1 LIQAKKTFICFLMF
15 VSLGHFGLAQNDIL
29 ETAFSISFEE
39 VELDEAL
46 NQISLSSG
54 ALFSYNSGITR
65 PDQRFSITLENS
77 PLRNVLTRLFIGT
90 GILFKEVN
98 GQIVLIRETTFFLP
112 PKKYELTGI
121 ISDRYTNEPVAGVNV
136 FIAGTLKGSSTNLD
150 GVYLIKDV
158 NKGLYELAASHISYE
173 ITIAKVDIRGTAK
186 KISRDFALNPKINQ
200 LKELKV
206 VSLKYKEWEK
216 YFGIFKQEF
225 LGSTHNARRCEIL
238 NPEVLDFI
246 FYEEEKSIIVKA
258 YKPLIIINT
267 ALGYELDYYLKFFE
281 IVQGNTRSTGI
292 SNFKELEPKN
302 EREKKKWAK
311 NRLKSYH
318 GSITHFLRSLAN
330 SSSES
335 KGFKIFGLKEL
346 PLEKDIKSKKINPN
360 ALVENSSVIG
370 EKVLKFD
377 NYLKVVYTKETE
389 TSAYVDDQIR
399 RSMGIDPYV
408 KDYYN
413 SVRRG
418 VSLGKQTS
426 FIKLNYKKATLNAK
440 GFFKESLA
448 ATTFGYW
455 SWERL
460 AESLPSE
467 YEP

>member
-1 LIQAKKTFICFLMF
+1 MF
-15 VSLGHFGLAQNDIL
+15 VSLGHYGLAQNDIL
-29 ETAFSISFEE
+29 ETTFSISFEG
-39 VELDEAL
+39 VGLDEAL
-46 NQISLSSG
+46 NQISLNSG
-54 ALFSYNSGITR
+54 ALFSYNSGIIR
-65 PDQRFSITLENS
+65 SDQRFSLTLEHS
-77 PLRNVLTRLFIGT
+77 QLKSVLTKLFIGT
-90 GILFKEVN
+90 GIVFKEVN
-98 GQIVLIRETTFFLP
+98 GQIVLIKESTILLP
-112 PKKYELTGI
+112 PKYELFGTI
-121 ISDRYTNEPVAGVNV
+121 RDRYTNEPVAGVNV

-150 GVYLIKDV
+150 GQYVITDV
-158 NKGLYELAASHISYE
+158 EKGLYELAASHVSYE
-173 ITIAKVDIRGTAK
+173 ISTSKVDIKGKPR
-186 KISRDFALNPKINQ
+186 KIAIDFELNPKINQ

-206 VSLKYKEWEK
+206 VSLKYKEWKK

-246 FYEEEKSIIVKA
+246 FDEEKKSIIVKA

-267 ALGYELDYYLKFFE
+267 ALGYELDYYLNFFE

-302 EREKKKWAK
+302 DREKKKWAK
-311 NRLKSYH
+311 NRLKSYR
-318 GSITHFLRSLAN
+318 GSLTHFLRSLAN
-330 SSSES
+330 STSES
-335 KGFKIFGLKEL
+335 EGFKIFGLKEL
-346 PLEKDIKSKKINPN
+346 PLEKDIDGKKLNPN
-360 ALVENSSVIG
+360 GLVENSSIVG
-370 EKVLKFD
+370 EKILRFD

-389 TSAYVDDQIR
+389 TSAYVDDQII

-426 FIKLNYKKATLNAK
+426 FIKLNYKKATLSAK

-448 ATTFGYW
+448 ATTYGYW

-467 YEP
+467 YAP

>member
-1 LIQAKKTFICFLMF
+1 MF

-29 ETAFSISFEE
+29 ETSFSISFEE
-39 VELDEAL
+39 IELEEAL
-46 NQISLSSG
+46 NQISSISG
-54 ALFSYNSGITR
+54 ALFSYNSGITK
-65 PDQRFSITLENS
+65 PDQRFSLTLENS
-77 PLRNVLTRLFIGT
+77 KLKDVLTKLFVGT
-90 GILFKEVN
+90 GISFKDVN
-98 GQIVLIRETTFFLP
+98 GQIVLIREATFLLP
-112 PKKYELTGI
+112 PKYELTGVVR
-121 ISDRYTNEPVAGVNV
+121 DRYSKEPVVGVNV

-150 GVYLIKDV
+150 GRYVISDV
-158 NKGLYELAASHISYE
+158 EKGLYELAASHISYE
-173 ITIAKVDIRGTAK
+173 ISISKVDIKGESE
-186 KISRDFALNPKINQ
+186 KISKDFELNPKINQ

-225 LGSTHNARRCEIL
+225 LGSTHNARRCEII

-246 FYEEEKSIIVKA
+246 FDDEKKSILVKA

-318 GSITHFLRSLAN
+318 GSLTHFLRSLAN

-335 KGFKIFGLKEL
+335 EGFKIFGLKEL
-346 PLEKDIKSKKINPN
+346 PLEKDIESKKVNPN
-360 ALVENSSVIG
+360 ALVDNSSVIG

-377 NYLKVVYTKETE
+377 DYLKVVYTKETE

-399 RSMGIDPYV
+399 RSMGMDPYV

-426 FIKLNYKKATLNAK
+426 FIKLNYKNATLNAK

-460 AESLPSE
+460 AEALPFE